1 MVGSV
6 SNPRRVEA
14 RHSHL
19 HYRLQKAEQSPAATV
34 PMSKRV
40 LIIDDEENI
49 RRMVRLTLEAAGY
62 EAEEARDGTQ
72 GLALYADG
80 SRWDAVLLDQR
91 MPGLD
96 GVEILKRIKQ
106 RRPDARVILVT
117 AYASIELAVQAM
129 KLGATDFVRKP
140 MTPQILRSSL
150 AAALSKSPDR
160 NLPPAKDEDSG
171 EHSIQTITLNGF
183 EIRRPDEME
192 AIVPT
197 QFGEHSFVVKDP
209 EGNAHHVKVS
219 IDEEVVQYV
228 ERMTRR
234 SLPPD
239 SSFWSLRAERL
250 LSDYLWFTGSLPPEG
265 KLKLK
270 EIDRDG
276 LLMAER
282 WQASESQR

>member
-1 MVGSV
+1 M
-6 SNPRRVEA
+6 
-14 RHSHL
+14 
-19 HYRLQKAEQSPAATV
+19 
-34 PMSKRV
+34 